1 MNVRWAV
8 LVDPTRDELLTTLP
22 VPVDPEVIEALLAPS
37 DGARMPRPILEGH
50 GRYVFGTLVAM
61 IPPATGDDRTHA
73 EIGIVATPERLVTVR
88 TTSQSGALCDLGAV
102 HAAA

>member
-1 MNVRWAV
+1 MNVRWAD

-37 DGARMPRPILEGH
+37 DGARMPRPILESH

-61 IPPATGDDRTHA
+61 LPPATGD
-73 EIGIVATPERLVTVR
+73 
-88 TTSQSGALCDLGAV
+88 
-102 HAAA
+102 